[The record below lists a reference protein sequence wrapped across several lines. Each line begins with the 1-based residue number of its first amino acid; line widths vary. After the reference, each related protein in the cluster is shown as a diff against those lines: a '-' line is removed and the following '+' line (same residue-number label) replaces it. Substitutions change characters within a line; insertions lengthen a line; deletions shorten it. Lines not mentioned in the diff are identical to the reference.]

1 MATHSSI
8 LLPGNFDG
16 ERSLEDY
23 TLWGCKESD
32 TTEGVSSQACL
43 HKNHYLFVHKL
54 LCITIQI
61 PS

>member
-8 LLPGNFDG
+8 LLPGNFHG
-16 ERSLEDY
+16 QRSLEDY

-32 TTEGVSSQACL
+32 TTEGICIQACL
-43 HKNHYLFVHKL
+43 HKDGYLFVHKL
-54 LCITIQI
+54 LCITIQT